1 MGPLGLGSLPD
12 IDLVPEIVTQG
23 HAAAAALDNWIDEI
37 SLADQRRADE

>member
-23 HAAAAALDNWIDEI
+23 HVAAAALDSWIQEL
-37 SLADQRRADE
+37 SLSEQGWVDG